1 MPRRLPVLLACLL
14 LLACLARDGAQAGEP
29 APVPGPSPQAW
40 LDLGGARV
48 LASPG
53 WPRALAGFLPPG
65 RPVEPLALPL
75 PPGPLL
81 VLGVLDDDPWARE
94 LARLSP
100 RLVPREGLRGGW
112 VLEARLVQ
120 GVPRVVLLAG
130 DGAAL
135 MAARFELETYTPEAR
150 AGAPRSLDMTRPD
163 EEGSVRVALGVRR
176 QRPVLPLRALVAAQ
190 AGPAVL
196 EAASLHANRLW
207 LPAGEDAPGM
217 ARLALQYGVDP
228 VARLAL
234 HPPPLHGAQALPGW
248 ARELERLVAEVQ
260 RWQARGVHHVALEL
274 AADVPGEEAARAA
287 WEGWLL
293 RQLAQRTQAGGL
305 AELLVVL
312 PSGRDPAVGPHLAR
326 VPRALLGWRAPAA
339 GELTALDLRRVRAT
353 ARVPVVLVDGW
364 MQPTQALPSL
374 PRGREALAAAGLAGV
389 VVLPGPGADELL
401 AQAWSPEAAERSVE
415 AARAA
420 WHEALGPRAAL
431 GPAPTP
437 GALAAWLRAAAARV
451 EPGLEGSAAVPG
463 FLRAQATQAR
473 RDAEALEAAPAVLAV
488 PRGTL
493 GLDPAATLD
502 VEGVRLAAACDG
514 ERLALRL
521 QGTAAALP
529 DGRAPLWVQG
539 RLHLLRPATDAPGFT
554 ARLLLARDALGG
566 DPHAGRVLHLVLRA
580 DASGRRTRVALVL
593 LP

>member
-1 MPRRLPVLLACLL
+1 MPRHVPVLLACLL
-14 LLACLARDGAQAGEP
+14 LLAGGLRTARAEPPAAPAAPAAPEAWIDLA
-29 APVPGPSPQAW
+29 
-40 LDLGGARV
+40 GARV
-48 LASPG
+48 LASPT
-53 WPRALAGFLPPG
+53 WPRALEGFLPPG
-65 RPVEPLALPL
+65 RTVEPLALPL
-75 PPGPLL
+75 PAGPLL
-81 VLGVLDDDPWARE
+81 VLGRLDDDPWARE

-100 RLVPREGLRGGW
+100 HLVPREGLRGGW
-112 VLEARLVQ
+112 VLEARRVK
-120 GVPRVVLLAG
+120 GVARVVLLAE
-130 DGAAL
+130 DGSAL

-163 EEGSVRVALGVRR
+163 EQGSVRVAVGVRR

-190 AGPAVL
+190 AGPAAL

-207 LPAGEDAPGM
+207 LPAGEGAAEM

-234 HPPPLHGAQALPGW
+234 TPPPLRGAQALPGW
-248 ARELERLVAEVQ
+248 ARELERLAAEVQ

-312 PSGRDPAVGPHLAR
+312 PPGRNPAVGPRLAGL
-326 VPRALLGWRAPAA
+326 PGAQLGWRAPAA
-339 GELTALDLRRVRAT
+339 GELTALDLRRARAA
-353 ARVPVVLVDGW
+353 ARVPVVLVEGW
-364 MQPTQALPSL
+364 MEPAQALPSL
-374 PRGREALAAAGLAGV
+374 PPGREALAAAGLAGV
-389 VVLPGPGADELL
+389 VVLPGPGADEVL
-401 AQAWSPEAAERSVE
+401 AGAWAPEAAERSVE

-420 WHEALGPRAAL
+420 WQEVLGSAPAP

-437 GALAAWLRAAAARV
+437 AALSAWLRAAAARV
-451 EPGLEGSAAVPG
+451 ASGLEGRAAVPA
-463 FLRAQATQAR
+463 FLRAQATQAQ

-566 DPHAGRVLHLVLRA
+566 DPHAGRVLHLVLRV
-580 DASGRRTRVALVL
+580 DASGRRARVALVL

>member
-1 MPRRLPVLLACLL
+1 MPRCLPVLLACLL
-14 LLACLARDGAQAGEP
+14 LAWPAPQEARAGAGPAAQAW
-29 APVPGPSPQAW
+29 V
-40 LDLGGARV
+40 DLGEARV

-65 RPVEPLALPL
+65 RVVEPLALPL

-81 VLGVLDDDPWARE
+81 VLGVLADDPWARE

-112 VLEARLVQ
+112 VLEAQLVQ
-120 GVPRVVLLAG
+120 GKPRVVLLAE

-135 MAARFELETYTPEAR
+135 MAARFELETYTPPAR
-150 AGAPRSLDMTRPD
+150 EGAPRSVDLTRPD
-163 EEGSVRVALGVRR
+163 EEGSVRVAVGVRR

-190 AGPAVL
+190 AGPAAL

-207 LPAGEDAPGM
+207 LPTGEAAPGM

-234 HPPPLHGAQALPGW
+234 APQPLRGPEALPAW
-248 ARELERLVAEVQ
+248 ARELERLAAEVQ

-274 AADVPGEEAARAA
+274 DADAPGEEAARAA

-293 RQLAQRTQAGGL
+293 ERLAQHAQPGGL

-312 PSGRDPAVGPHLAR
+312 PPGRDPALGPHLAR
-326 VPRALLGWRAPAA
+326 VPGALLGWRAPAA
-339 GELTALDLRRVRAT
+339 GELTALDLRRARAA
-353 ARVPVVLVDGW
+353 ARVPVVLVEGW
-364 MQPTQALPSL
+364 MEPAQALPSL
-374 PRGREALAAAGLAGV
+374 PRGREALAAAGLAGL
-389 VVLPGPGADELL
+389 VVLPGPGADEVL
-401 AQAWSPEAAERSVE
+401 AGAWAPEAAERTVE
-415 AARAA
+415 SAQAA
-420 WHEALGPRAAL
+420 WREALGLHAGL
-431 GPAPTP
+431 GPDPKAAT
-437 GALAAWLRAAAARV
+437 LAAWLRTAAARV
-451 EPGLEGSAAVPG
+451 ESGLEGRAAVPA
-463 FLRAQATQAR
+463 FLRAQAAQAL

-493 GLDPAATLD
+493 ALDPAATLD

-529 DGRAPLWVQG
+529 NGRAPLWVQG
-539 RLHLLRPATDAPGFT
+539 SLHLLRPAKDAPGFT
-554 ARLLLARDALGG
+554 AGLLLARDALGG
-566 DPHAGRVLHLVLRA
+566 DPHAGRVLHLVLRV
-580 DASGRRTRVALVL
+580 DARGRRARVALVL